1 MTAVHTDSSLRVRC
15 IGVRAASQSL
25 KSPTSDTVAARGATT
40 TNPNARALAGLEGR
54 SGRHRT
60 TATNTAAI
68 ASAPNGDSR
77 MVRGRMS
84 QRHTARTGPAVRRAG
99 KRAICSITRA
109 SRPASIATG
118 RRSCRTTRPISSSS
132 GSNTFRL
139 SENRLQLLA
148 RPLHS
153 HLERRHARTGQLRH
167 LFVLEVLDV
176 LEKKRFPVFRGQ
188 PRQRPAHD
196 ILPLGLL
203 GGTGVSY
210 AVQRGFVAHDDV
222 LQVRCHWSWS
232 ITRWTPLAASLVVTL
247 CLGGCYQDDTTVNS
261 PQAVQPVIT
270 VRLTDA
276 PFPYDS
282 LHSVTIHV
290 VRIEANITQDTSG
303 DGHWVVITQPRKSFD
318 LLALQQATTALL
330 GAGEMPAGQY
340 HAVRMTID
348 TSQSAIT
355 WNDAAQTP
363 AQVNWNGWATIYA
376 FVEYPVSV
384 ATESADIVLDFDI
397 GRSFLFNFKG
407 NYKFDF
413 TPQLRAI
420 NSAAAG
426 AIAGTVTQGSGA
438 TTSPVPN
445 AQVSVFA
452 TYPGQPDSIGYLE
465 ATGRSD
471 SSGRYHVGF
480 LPPGRY
486 FVKIEEPFMPSLESI
501 VTPNV
506 QVTAG
511 QTSPLSVSLPQAGGG
526 HAYVHISG
534 PTQVGVGGTI
544 SLWASVGGNNGH
556 PVYTQPVTWTSSD
569 PSVAT
574 VTAPGDKI
582 GRAHV

>member
-1 MTAVHTDSSLRVRC
+1 MTAVHTDSPVRVRC

-40 TNPNARALAGLEGR
+40 TKPNARALAGAGLEGR

-77 MVRGRMS
+77 MARGRMS
-84 QRHTARTGPAVRRAG
+84 QHHTARTGPAVRRAG

-118 RRSCRTTRPISSSS
+118 RRSCRTTRRISFSS

-176 LEKKRFPVFRGQ
+176 LEEKGFPVFRGQ
-188 PRQRPAHD
+188 PRQRPAHHV
-196 ILPLGLL
+196 LPLGLL
-203 GGTGVSY
+203 GGTGVSD
-210 AVQRGFVAHDDV
+210 AVERGFVAHEDAPALCRPGARRAAPIHQNAVQPCAEPRPVVTALERAIRPDERVLQRLLGVFAIAEHVHGVAGQAVTVPRDERRICVGVAAEHPAHRFHVARPHAMYTHARPPNVTSLPGSRSCDAALRRRGISHEDD
-222 LQVRCHWSWS
+222 LQVRCHRSWS
-232 ITRWTPLAASLVVTL
+232 MSRWTPLAASLVVTL

-318 LLALQQATTALL
+318 LLALQQGTTALL

-348 TSQSAIT
+348 TTQSAIT

-363 AQVNWNGWATIYA
+363 AQVNWHGLSKIYA
-376 FVEYPVSV
+376 FIEYPVSV
-384 ATESADIVLDFDI
+384 AT
-397 GRSFLFNFKG
+397 
-407 NYKFDF
+407 
-413 TPQLRAI
+413 Q
-420 NSAAAG
+420 G
-426 AIAGTVTQGSGA
+426 A
-438 TTSPVPN
+438 
-445 AQVSVFA
+445 
-452 TYPGQPDSIGYLE
+452 
-465 ATGRSD
+465 
-471 SSGRYHVGF
+471 
-480 LPPGRY
+480 
-486 FVKIEEPFMPSLESI
+486 
-501 VTPNV
+501 
-506 QVTAG
+506 
-511 QTSPLSVSLPQAGGG
+511 
-526 HAYVHISG
+526 
-534 PTQVGVGGTI
+534 
-544 SLWASVGGNNGH
+544 
-556 PVYTQPVTWTSSD
+556 
-569 PSVAT
+569 
-574 VTAPGDKI
+574 
-582 GRAHV
+582 